1 MSQSRWQ
8 RGVAALTAI
17 YITRML
23 GLFMIFPVF
32 SLYANELAGANKT
45 LVGIALGIYG
55 LSQGLLQIPC
65 GWLSDRF
72 GRKPVIAA
80 GLLLFVAGSLLAA
93 TATTITMMIAARAVQ
108 GMGAIAAV
116 TLAYATDI
124 TPSEKLGKVMAILGG
139 SIGMAFVLSLIIGPL
154 VAAWIGV
161 AGLFYLI
168 ALIAGLALVAS
179 LRLPLVATRPQTA
192 ATGHYDK
199 RQLMQAAAAI
209 FFLHGVFTA
218 PFLVLPPLL
227 VDAGIAK
234 ANHWWLYLPA
244 NLVALCFMRV
254 KATPHPLNFGISYL
268 LLAVGTGLLAMP
280 FGTWWL
286 LFALSIYFIAFYR
299 LETGLPHWVAQNAAP
314 DSRGKA
320 MGGAYRLARRAW
332 SGDGLLFQCAI
343 PRQLLRWRGGGAP
356 VARPAAGDRP
366 AAARRRLR
374 LRRAPFAENRQNH
387 YTTRRKT
394 PQYLINN

>member
-1 MSQSRWQ
+1 MATSWQ
-8 RGVAALTAI
+8 RGIAILTGI
-17 YITRML
+17 YVSRML
-23 GLFMIFPVF
+23 GLFMVFPVF
-32 SLYANELAGANKT
+32 SLYASELAGANKT
-45 LVGIALGIYG
+45 LVGVALGIYG
-55 LSQGLLQIPC
+55 LSQGLLQLPC

-124 TPSEKLGKVMAILGG
+124 TPGEKLGKVMAILGG

-179 LRLPLVATRPQTA
+179 LRLPPVPTRLQTA

-218 PFLVLPPLL
+218 TFLVLPPLL

-254 KATPHPLNFGISYL
+254 KATTPAQLRHQ
-268 LLAVGTGLLAMP
+268 
-280 FGTWWL
+280 
-286 LFALSIYFIAFYR
+286 
-299 LETGLPHWVAQNAAP
+299 LP
-314 DSRGKA
+314 
-320 MGGAYRLARRAW
+320 
-332 SGDGLLFQCAI
+332 
-343 PRQLLRWRGGGAP
+343 
-356 VARPAAGDRP
+356 
-366 AAARRRLR
+366 AARRWYRPARHAVWHVVAALC
-374 LRRAPFAENRQNH
+374 P
-387 YTTRRKT
+387 
-394 PQYLINN
+394 

>member
-65 GWLSDRF
+65 GWLSDRY
-72 GRKPVIAA
+72 GRKPVIAG
-80 GLLLFVAGSLLAA
+80 GLALFVAGSLLAA
-93 TATTITMMIAARAVQ
+93 CASDIYMMIAARAVQ

-116 TLAYATDI
+116 ALAYATDI
-124 TPSEKLGKVMAILGG
+124 TPPEKLGKTMAILGA
-139 SIGMAFVLSLIIGPL
+139 SIGIAFVLSLILGPL
-154 VAAWIGV
+154 IANWIGV
-161 AGLFYLI
+161 AGLFALI
-168 ALIAGLALVAS
+168 ALLAAAALAAS
-179 LRLPLVATRPQTA
+179 LRLPAVAHPTTSGAQYHAKPV
-192 ATGHYDK
+192 Y
-199 RQLMQAAAAI
+199 QAAATIFTLHAI
-209 FFLHGVFTA
+209 FTA
-218 PFLVLPPLL
+218 TFLVLPPLL
-227 VDAGIAK
+227 VEAGIAK

-280 FGTWWL
+280 FGLWWL
-286 LFALSIYFIAFYR
+286 LFALSVYFIAFYR
-299 LETGLPHWVAQNAAP
+299 LETGLPHWVAHIASAEA
-314 DSRGKA
+314 RGRA
-320 MGGAYRLARRAW
+320 MGFYSSAQFLG
-332 SGDGLLFQCAI
+332 SFC
-343 PRQLLRWRGGGAP
+343 GGA
-356 VARPAAGDRP
+356 VAGRLWHDLPPATVLLPLVTACAC
-366 AAARRRLR
+366 AALLLLKIGKTTTLR
-374 LRRAPFAENRQNH
+374 AAKHGN
-387 YTTRRKT
+387 T
-394 PQYLINN
+394 

>member
-1 MSQSRWQ
+1 MATSWQ
-8 RGVAALTAI
+8 RGIAILTGI
-17 YITRML
+17 YVSRML
-23 GLFMIFPVF
+23 GLFMVFPVF
-32 SLYANELAGANKT
+32 SLYASELDGANKT
-45 LVGIALGIYG
+45 LVGVALGIYG
-55 LSQGLLQIPC
+55 LSQGLLQLPC

-124 TPSEKLGKVMAILGG
+124 APSDKLGKVMAILGG

-154 VAAWIGV
+154 LAGWFGV
-161 AGLFYLI
+161 AGLFYII
-168 ALIAGLALVAS
+168 ALIAAAALVAG
-179 LRLPLVATRPQTA
+179 LRLPPVAARRA
-192 ATGHYDK
+192 APAAGGGYDK
-199 RQLMQAAAAI
+199 RQLAQAAASI
-209 FFLHGVFTA
+209 FFLHAVFTA
-218 PFLVLPPLL
+218 TFLVLPPLL

-299 LETGLPHWVAQNAAP
+299 LETGLPHWVAHIASAEA
-314 DSRGKA
+314 RGRA
-320 MGGAYRLARRAW
+320 MGFYSSAQFLG
-332 SGDGLLFQCAI
+332 SFC
-343 PRQLLRWRGGGAP
+343 GGA
-356 VARPAAGDRP
+356 VAGRLWHDLPPATVLLP
-366 AAARRRLR
+366 LVAACACAALLLLKIGKTTTLR
-374 LRRAPFAENRQNH
+374 AAKHRN
-387 YTTRRKT
+387 T
-394 PQYLINN
+394 